1 MEVATKR
8 KTKITPQIRW
18 NRLASDD
25 PERAQ
30 WYFAVVNRPDRVSTY
45 LGRIYASLENVEIES
60 QIEGKVRGEND
71 LHYKLVVLKSRKG
84 KIDWTEI
91 YKSETTGEIVHDEQ
105 LRPRTKE
112 LNGLENYVARLLG

>member
-1 MEVATKR
+1 MAVAT

-30 WYFAVVNRPDRVSTY
+30 WYFAVVNRPDRVITY

-60 QIEGKVRGEND
+60 QTEGKVRGKND

-84 KIDWTEI
+84 KIDWTEV